1 MEPLPALPK
10 PTNSGSSRPDPIKPW
25 RHTPHPDPSAWW
37 CPVCKSHT
45 EYKPLEFM
53 GPTYSLSSGGENYD
67 SSYYVSGSCIYTKA
81 ICQQCNTIPQIM
93 KGGPKHLGELYHLGR
108 YEPNWGGMLIPKD
121 EKPKDNVLNLTLCTF
136 GVTAVVYMIWGNL
149 RSGLNGLG
157 PPTFNKLFY
166 FFISFF
172 CFGAGLWFLLTLSN
186 RKKWWAWNKWAK
198 QQGGQTSVANLESAA
213 APTSEPAQQQPE
225 TNKGEL
231 GHLSPELKNVLEL
244 CTLYL
249 VALDEQFTPIEQ
261 DWVDSKFGPGT
272 SQRFIQTMGTMD
284 WENCFADIYQQ
295 IIQLPPTDQLYLK
308 SSAVPLFQGL
318 MESDG
323 LEGIEQERL
332 DHLMR
337 YIRESLGNA

>member
-1 MEPLPALPK
+1 MK
-10 PTNSGSSRPDPIKPW
+10 
-25 RHTPHPDPSAWW
+25 
-37 CPVCKSHT
+37 C
-45 EYKPLEFM
+45 
-53 GPTYSLSSGGENYD
+53 GP
-67 SSYYVSGSCIYTKA
+67 
-81 ICQQCNTIPQIM
+81 Q
-93 KGGPKHLGELYHLGR
+93 HLGELYHLGR
-108 YEPNWGGMLIPKD
+108 YEPDWEGMFIPKD
-121 EKPKDNVLNLTLCTF
+121 QKPKSPVLSLAILTIVF
-136 GVTAVVYMIWGNL
+136 TAIIYHLSKFSETGRLPLKFI
-149 RSGLNGLG
+149 
-157 PPTFNKLFY
+157 FY
-166 FFISFF
+166 ISISIFLIF
-172 CFGAGLWFLLTLSN
+172 LVLWFLGKLSKL
-186 RKKWWAWNKWAK
+186 KKWWAWGKWAK
-198 QQGGQTSVANLESAA
+198 QQGGQTSVAKLESAA

-225 TNKGEL
+225 TNKEEL

-249 VALDEQFTPIEQ
+249 VALDEQFTPIGQ
-261 DWVDSKFGPGT
+261 GWVDSKFGPGT

>member
-10 PTNSGSSRPDPIKPW
+10 PTNSGSSRPNPIKPW
-25 RHTPHPDPSAWW
+25 CHNPHPDPSAWW

-45 EYKPLEFM
+45 EYKPVEFE
-53 GPTYSLSSGGENYD
+53 GPTYSSYD
-67 SSYYVSGSCIYTKA
+67 TAGSDGVGTSWKVSGSRIYTKA
-81 ICQQCNTIPQIM
+81 ICQRCNTIPPIM
-93 KGGPKHLGELYHLGR
+93 KGGPQHLGELYHLGR
-108 YEPNWGGMLIPKD
+108 YEPDWEGMFIPKD
-121 EKPKDNVLNLTLCTF
+121 QKPKSPVLSLAILTIVF
-136 GVTAVVYMIWGNL
+136 TAIIYHLSKFSETGRLPLKFI
-149 RSGLNGLG
+149 
-157 PPTFNKLFY
+157 FY
-166 FFISFF
+166 ISISIFLIF
-172 CFGAGLWFLLTLSN
+172 LVLWFLGKLSKL
-186 RKKWWAWNKWAK
+186 KKWWAWGKWAK
-198 QQGGQTSVANLESAA
+198 QQGGQTSVAKLESAA

-225 TNKGEL
+225 TNKEEL

-249 VALDEQFTPIEQ
+249 VALDEQFTPIGQ
-261 DWVDSKFGPGT
+261 GWVDSKFGPGT

>member
-1 MEPLPALPK
+1 M
-10 PTNSGSSRPDPIKPW
+10 
-25 RHTPHPDPSAWW
+25 
-37 CPVCKSHT
+37 
-45 EYKPLEFM
+45 
-53 GPTYSLSSGGENYD
+53 
-67 SSYYVSGSCIYTKA
+67 
-81 ICQQCNTIPQIM
+81 
-93 KGGPKHLGELYHLGR
+93 
-108 YEPNWGGMLIPKD
+108 
-121 EKPKDNVLNLTLCTF
+121 
-136 GVTAVVYMIWGNL
+136 
-149 RSGLNGLG
+149 
-157 PPTFNKLFY
+157 
-166 FFISFF
+166 
-172 CFGAGLWFLLTLSN
+172 
-186 RKKWWAWNKWAK
+186 
-198 QQGGQTSVANLESAA
+198 
-213 APTSEPAQQQPE
+213 
-225 TNKGEL
+225 
-231 GHLSPELKNVLEL
+231 
-244 CTLYL
+244 YL